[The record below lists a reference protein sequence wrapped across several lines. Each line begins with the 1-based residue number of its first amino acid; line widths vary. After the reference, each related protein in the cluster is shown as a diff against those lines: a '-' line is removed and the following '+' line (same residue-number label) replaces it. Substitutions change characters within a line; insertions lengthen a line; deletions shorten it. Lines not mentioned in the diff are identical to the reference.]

1 MPTALPLLALAFA
14 FGIWLGDLLHISPRG
29 ASLVLLAAAFPL
41 GGALLRDRLR
51 GCALLLALC
60 ALGLLAQSQRP
71 HPLDAV
77 QISQGAGAEM
87 LDLAGPLR
95 HEGELLAP
103 PLATADGLALRI
115 AVSRVSPLHPDAPF
129 RALSPPLHVAV
140 SLRGAPLEP
149 LWPGDR
155 VWLRARLRPPGG
167 LHNPGAPDGDRR
179 AAAEG
184 VQALASLPAED
195 LVRLLPDGRGRP
207 FLRAVARL
215 RARLLAVL
223 AAHFSAPAD
232 DLGHDPVPHALV
244 AALALGDRGAIARV
258 DAARKAAGAPPP
270 SPPSPPSPPLIEDS
284 FRAAGISHILSV
296 SGLHLAVVAFL
307 FYAGLAAL
315 LLRVPPLARRLAVR
329 RLAAACAI
337 PATLIYTL
345 LTGAEVAT
353 SRAAGVAT
361 LWFLAVA
368 CGRRARLPE
377 ALAGGV
383 LFLLLRTPLLLFD
396 PALQLSVA
404 AVLGIATLR
413 PLHLLLQPHL
423 SPDEGAPLDP
433 IARAARRL
441 LRFTDASLGAALA
454 TAPLCAVH
462 FSQLQAAGLIGNL
475 LAVPLGEIAV
485 VPLGIAGAAL
495 GLLWP
500 AAAALPLALA
510 GWAASLLADLA
521 AQVAAL
527 SSSLG
532 ANPTVPTPPWPCL
545 ALFALGLLALARR
558 SPRWPIPCLGAV
570 LLQAALAHTPPSA
583 LRATFLDVGQG
594 DATVLELPGGGVIV
608 VDAGGLG
615 GQASSPGPGAGAGP
629 DPGERVVVPFLQRRG
644 HRRVDLLV
652 ASHPHPDHVGG
663 LVAVLERL
671 PVRRL
676 WAVPQGA
683 AEFIDP
689 SWTRVL
695 DAARRL
701 QVPVETPAPIE
712 LRGVRIEPLAPCPP
726 EDPACAVRPHAGL
739 GHNNNSLVLRVRFAG
754 RSLLLPGDVELPGE
768 LLLLDRDRHDPA
780 FDPRADVLK
789 APHHCSG
796 TSSSESLL
804 AAVRPAWVICSL
816 GLRNRYGFPHPE
828 VTARYQA
835 IGARLLRTDRD
846 GAIRVEISRGGA
858 ISVTP
863 TREPPPPRAEIR
875 EARYIL
881 DP

>member
-1 MPTALPLLALAFA
+1 MPTALPLLAMAFA
-14 FGIWLGDLLHISPRG
+14 SGIWLGDLLHIGLRA
-29 ASLVLLAAAFPL
+29 ASCGLLFAAVLLFAAL
-41 GGALLRDRLR
+41 WRDRLR
-51 GCALLLALC
+51 GCALLLGTC
-60 ALGLLAQSQRP
+60 ALGVLAQSHRP
-71 HPLDAV
+71 PTIDAV
-77 QISQGAGAEM
+77 QVPEGAD
-87 LDLAGPLR
+87 LDLSAPQR
-95 HEGELLAP
+95 WEGELLAM
-103 PLATADGLALRI
+103 PLGTADGLALRV
-115 AVSRVSPLHPDAPF
+115 AVSRVAMY
-129 RALSPPLHVAV
+129 RLSPPLLLAV
-140 SLRGAPLEP
+140 SLRGAPQEP

-155 VWLRARLRPPGG
+155 LRLRARLRPPGG
-167 LHNPGAPDGDRR
+167 LHNPGAADGERR
-179 AAAEG
+179 AAADG
-184 VQALASLPAED
+184 IQAVASVPAED
-195 LVRLLPDGRGRP
+195 LVRLLPEGRE
-207 FLRAVARL
+207 RAARRALARL

-223 AAHFSAPAD
+223 RAHLAD
-232 DLGHDPVPHALV
+232 PDRPLPHALV
-244 AALALGDRGAIARV
+244 AALALGDRGALARV
-258 DAARKAAGAPPP
+258 DAARRDAGAPP
-270 SPPSPPSPPLIEDS
+270 IEEA

-307 FYAGLAAL
+307 FYAGLAAA
-315 LLRVPPLARRLAVR
+315 LLRVPPLCRRFAVR

-337 PATLIYTL
+337 PATLTYTL

-353 SRAAGVAT
+353 CRAAGVAT

-377 ALAGGV
+377 ALAGCL
-383 LFLLLRTPLLLFD
+383 LFLLLRAPLLLFD

-404 AVLGIATLR
+404 AVVGIAALR
-413 PLHLLLQPHL
+413 PLHLLLGPHL
-423 SPDEGAPLDP
+423 TPEAGAFRADP
-433 IARAARRL
+433 IAAAARRL

-462 FSQLQAAGLIGNL
+462 FSQVQIAGLIGNL
-475 LAVPLGEIAV
+475 LAVPLGEVAV
-485 VPLGIAGAAL
+485 VPLGIAGCAL

-500 AAAALPLALA
+500 AAAAPPLALA

-521 AQVAAL
+521 TQLAEL

-532 ANPTVPTPPWPCL
+532 AAPVVPAPPWPCL
-545 ALFALGLLALARR
+545 ALFTLGLLALARR
-558 SPRWPIPCLGAV
+558 RRSWPVPCLGAV
-570 LLQAALAHTPPSA
+570 LLQAVLVLHPPSS

-615 GQASSPGPGAGAGP
+615 EHAP

-644 HRRVDLLV
+644 HRHIDLLV

-663 LVAVLERL
+663 LAAVLERL

-676 WAVPQGA
+676 WAVPPGA
-683 AEFIDP
+683 AESIDP
-689 SWTRVL
+689 AWARVL
-695 DAARRL
+695 ATARRL
-701 QVPVETPAPIE
+701 HVPVAAPAPIE
-712 LRGVRIEPLAPCPP
+712 LHGVRIEPLAPCPP
-726 EDPACAVRPHAGL
+726 EDPACPVRPHAGL

-754 RSLLLPGDVELPGE
+754 RSLLLPGDIELPGE

-804 AAVRPAWVICSL
+804 AAVRPAWIICSL

-846 GAIRVEISRGGA
+846 GAIRVEIRPDGRIA
-858 ISVTP
+858 VTP
-863 TREPPPPRAEIR
+863 TRAAP
-875 EARYIL
+875 
-881 DP
+881 